1 MADRCRKLQPHADA
15 QDHCHAYCC
24 TNAENDSVYY
34 RILVF
39 FIGTDK
45 YHTNNLIIGAIL
57 IDRHEI
63 AVIHNSVQRDR
74 TAEILFSVL

>member
-1 MADRCRKLQPHADA
+1 MADRGCQLQPHADA

-34 RILVF
+34 RILAF

-63 AVIHNSVQRDR
+63 AIIHNTVQRYR
-74 TAEILFSVL
+74 IAEIFLAVL